1 MKDLLDK
8 ALAIGLGLGITGR
21 EQADKLMT
29 AAEKRLGLTKTQ
41 SRTFIST
48 VMKKGE
54 AARKDLD
61 KDLSAFIG
69 SFAKNVLPV
78 SRKEFEAL
86 KAEIKGAKAAPKKR
100 AK

>member
-8 ALAIGLGLGITGR
+8 ALALGLGLGITGR

-29 AAEKRLGLTKTQ
+29 AAEKRLGLTKKQ
-41 SRTFIST
+41 SATFVNA

-54 AARKDLD
+54 AARRSLD
-61 KDLSAFIG
+61 KDVTSFI
-69 SFAKNVLPV
+69 SDFAKRVTPV

-86 KAEIKGAKAAPKKR
+86 KADLARAKAKPKKATR
-100 AK
+100 

>member
-21 EQADKLMT
+21 EQADKLM
-29 AAEKRLGLTKTQ
+29 ALAEKQLKLSKTQ

-54 AARKDLD
+54 TARKDLD
-61 KDLSAFIG
+61 KDLNAFV
-69 SFAKNVLPV
+69 STFAKSVLPV
-78 SRKEFEAL
+78 SRKEFEAW
-86 KAEIKGAKAAPKKR
+86 KAETARAKAKPKKR

>member
-8 ALAIGLGLGITGR
+8 ALALGLGLGVTGR

-29 AAEKRLGLTKTQ
+29 AAEKQLKLTKTQ

-61 KDLSAFIG
+61 KELNTLVS
-69 SFAKNVLPV
+69 SFAKNMPVL
-78 SRKEFEAL
+78 RKELDAL
-86 KAEIKGAKAAPKKR
+86 KAEMARAKAKPKKR